1 MRELFLII
9 RDIIYLVAI
18 GLWIIAFFLDRD
30 VANGLLPLM
39 FVFMVFNIDSRVSD
53 IVKRMKELNNGKN

>member
-1 MRELFLII
+1 MRELCLII

-18 GLWIIAFFLDRD
+18 GLWIIAFFLNRD

>member
-18 GLWIIAFFLDRD
+18 GLWIIAFFLNRD